1 MANKALTHEVMTSV
15 LFQALFSS
23 VSVFFLAIIA
33 MERAFAMIW
42 PLRHRVAS
50 IKGYIHS
57 VTIAWVAGITM
68 GAAYFLVLYNLWGL
82 QSYVVAFCFIIAVSL
97 VSICVSYLA
106 IRLKLHQKVPALNSA
121 HNRKSAEQSTKLS
134 KTLFIVIAASLIFW
148 LPSLVSFCISYLY
161 KELISDTLFHVFS
174 LLHVTNSLVN
184 PIIYSFRMP
193 VFRETLKRMKSKL
206 TFLNQSKK
214 YKVSD
219 GT

>member
-1 MANKALTHEVMTSV
+1 M
-15 LFQALFSS
+15 
-23 VSVFFLAIIA
+23 FFLAIIA

-42 PLRHRVAS
+42 PLRHRAAS
-50 IKGYIHS
+50 IKGFIQT
-57 VTIAWVAGITM
+57 VIIVWVAGITL
-68 GAAYFLVLYNLWGL
+68 GAAYFLVLHNLWEFR
-82 QSYVVAFCFIIAVSL
+82 SYVVAYYCIIAVSL

-106 IRLKLHQKVPALNSA
+106 IRLKLNNKGPVANSA
-121 HNRKSAEQSTKLS
+121 HNRKSAEKNTKLS

-148 LPSLVSFCISYLY
+148 LPSLVSYCFSFLY
-161 KELISDTLFHVFS
+161 KQLFSDALFHIFG

-184 PIIYSFRMP
+184 PIIYSFRIP
-193 VFRETLKRMKSKL
+193 VFRETLKRMKTKL

>member
-1 MANKALTHEVMTSV
+1 MSNPTTAIVVVCVGTLQSLIVFIGNSLTIYVFWIHLNKLKRTSLLLINLAVADVFVGVTDLILTATLLQVQRYTGFFDAMANKTLTHEVMTSV

-57 VTIAWVAGITM
+57 VTIAWVAGITL
-68 GAAYFLVLYNLWGL
+68 GAAYFLVLYNLWEF

-106 IRLKLHQKVPALNSA
+106 IRIKLHQKGSCSQL
-121 HNRKSAEQSTKLS
+121 
-134 KTLFIVIAASLIFW
+134 
-148 LPSLVSFCISYLY
+148 
-161 KELISDTLFHVFS
+161 
-174 LLHVTNSLVN
+174 
-184 PIIYSFRMP
+184 
-193 VFRETLKRMKSKL
+193 
-206 TFLNQSKK
+206 
-214 YKVSD
+214 